1 MTTSTQNLTA
11 QAHTFYTGS
20 GTDYSTANADVKTG
34 LLFSGDYST
43 ALRFALPDLSGQT
56 LTSVELN
63 LRDAR
68 VEGSS
73 SGVNAIAII
82 KARSGTD
89 QTLPADVTAM
99 LSGATLGSEAVSIGG
114 SSASAD
120 LTLTTSSTDYSIDI
134 TDIVAQALAAGDLS
148 SGYICIVLRRGS
160 SDDAQFVVAD
170 GLGATGGDEP
180 TLYLVYESSSTTA
193 IVDQSFD
200 PMTVSAAGE
209 SSISGVVSVSFDSM
223 TIVAEGFQPVQAG
236 SVEATFDPMTVVAE
250 GSPVS
255 TGVVNATFDAMTA
268 SAFGSSSIDANT
280 SVSFN
285 AMTVAASG
293 FAGAAGVTAE
303 LDQSFDAMTVSASG
317 VLAFAGEVNA
327 SFDAMT
333 AAAVGSNAV
342 IGSVTV
348 TFAPMTAGA
357 ASIISPAR
365 SRRGLFPV
373 GLFPQDSLFVS

>member
-43 ALRFALPDLSGQT
+43 ALRFALPDLTGQT
-56 LTSVELN
+56 LTTVELN
-63 LRDAR
+63 LRDLR

-120 LTLTTSSTDYSIDI
+120 VTLTTSSTDYSIDI

-180 TLYLVYESSSTTA
+180 TLYLVYESSSTTGV
-193 IVDQSFD
+193 VDQSFD

-209 SSISGVVSVSFDSM
+209 SSITGAASVTFDDM
-223 TIVAEGFQPVQAG
+223 AVAATATHPIQSG
-236 SVEATFDPMTVVAE
+236 SVDVAFDEMAITAEAVAAINGSMVTPFDAMTVTAVGTSQIAAD
-250 GSPVS
+250 VS
-255 TGVVNATFDAMTA
+255 QTFDAMTIA
-268 SAFGSSSIDANT
+268 STAFGGDVPVTADL
-280 SVSFN
+280 SVTLDG
-285 AMTVAASG
+285 MTVAAESVLDLVALVDVTFDGMVSSATGTSG
-293 FAGAAGVTAE
+293 
-303 LDQSFDAMTVSASG
+303 
-317 VLAFAGEVNA
+317 AFAA
-327 SFDAMT
+327 LA
-333 AAAVGSNAV
+333 
-342 IGSVTV
+342 V
-348 TFAPMTAGA
+348 TFAGMTAQSDSVVA
-357 ASIISPAR
+357 PTR
-365 SRRGLFPV
+365 SRRALFPA